1 MVIAVPA
8 LLCPIGAA
16 IVLRSPDVPLTPV
29 EQAIDTLP
37 SAANAVPADDGV
49 VDASP
54 LGSGTQRLS
63 PSAAMP
69 LLAASARA
77 TSATLALRDSERAT
91 QPTDRDYAVTQFSLL
106 HPDELAR
113 DNMVIGDLSLMY
125 SNPTGTDLSMRIF
138 QAYCTAQPG
147 DPFYA
152 VRITALPITPAL
164 QQAAMAWQAIPGAVG
179 RCPRVTG

>member
-1 MVIAVPA
+1 
-8 LLCPIGAA
+8 
-16 IVLRSPDVPLTPV
+16 
-29 EQAIDTLP
+29 
-37 SAANAVPADDGV
+37 
-49 VDASP
+49 
-54 LGSGTQRLS
+54 
-63 PSAAMP
+63 MP

-77 TSATLALRDSERAT
+77 TSAMVALRDSERAA
-91 QPTDRDYAVTQFSLL
+91 QPTDRDYAITQFSLL

-113 DNMVIGDLSLMY
+113 DNMLIGDLSLMY

-138 QAYCTAQPG
+138 QAYCAAQPG

-164 QQAAMAWQAIPGAVG
+164 QQAATAWEAIPGAVG